1 MNNGAQCAR
10 STDMSD
16 FGCNNIQLTT
26 TNFVSMLPSRP
37 RQVQRYGTSIIL
49 SMMYYNSDECR
60 FILIITFAWKLYR
73 LQGWFTKIK
82 FL

>member
-1 MNNGAQCAR
+1 MKYPVKLEFYLEMAMNNGAQCAR
-10 STDMSD
+10 RTDMSD

-37 RQVQRYGTSIIL
+37 RQVQRYGTAIIL

-60 FILIITFAWKLYR
+60 
-73 LQGWFTKIK
+73 
-82 FL
+82 